1 MVININTYTDMH
13 THVDNDT
20 IPPEKIMFLF
30 QMKEKL
36 NCKILLKEN

>member
-1 MVININTYTDMH
+1 MAININIYTDMH
-13 THVDNDT
+13 THFYVDSDT

-36 NCKILLKEN
+36 GKKI